1 MEKIF
6 TANERYEQTVAR
18 LQELTNSS
26 MKEVTLYIENKIRRE
41 VKKCNFFAM
50 ITFNV
55 REFPITIKF
64 LKSVIH
70 IFENAGYKCEL
81 LPLAPEGRAV
91 CPDLFPYYLKI
102 SWGMKGNE

>member
-1 MEKIF
+1 MEKIL

-18 LQELTNSS
+18 FQELTNSS
-26 MKEVTLYIENKIRRE
+26 MKKVTLYIENEIRKE

-55 REFPITIKF
+55 REFPITTKF
-64 LKSVIH
+64 LNSVMH

-81 LPLAPEGRAV
+81 LPIAQGRAIH
-91 CPDLFPYYLKI
+91 PDLFPMRLKI
-102 SWGMKGNE
+102 SWGMKENE

>member
-6 TANERYEQTVAR
+6 TANERYKQTIKR
-18 LQELTNSS
+18 FQELESKF
-26 MKEVTLYIENKIRRE
+26 MKKVILYIEKEICEE
-41 VKKCNFFAM
+41 VMRGSFFAI

-55 REFPITIKF
+55 REFPITTKS

-81 LPLAPEGRAV
+81 LPIAQGRAIH
-91 CPDLFPYYLKI
+91 PDLFPMRLKI
-102 SWGMKGNE
+102 SWGMKENE